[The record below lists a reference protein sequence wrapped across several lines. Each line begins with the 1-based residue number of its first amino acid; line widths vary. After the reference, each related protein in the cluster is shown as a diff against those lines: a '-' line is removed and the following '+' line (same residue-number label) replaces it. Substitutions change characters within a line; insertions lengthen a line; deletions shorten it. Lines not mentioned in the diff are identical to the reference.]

1 MEKEWVLWAGATLGD
16 VSVKITIDDLTDRLD
31 EYGTAAFLVTVG
43 ADSSPKVV
51 HAPVVW
57 DGEVLRCTP
66 GGGTLANLT
75 GGGLVTLVFP
85 APEDGGYSMFLDG
98 RGVPD
103 PDDDAVAV
111 IEFTGGVLHRPA
123 PDAPGGD
130 ARC

>member
-1 MEKEWVLWAGATLGD
+1 MGRATIGG
-16 VSVKITIDDLTDRLD
+16 VSVKITVDDLADRLD
-31 EYGTAAFLVTVG
+31 EYGTAAFVVTVG
-43 ADSSPKVV
+43 VDSSPKVV

-75 GGGLVTLVFP
+75 GGGPVTLVFP
-85 APEDGGYSMFLDG
+85 APENGGYSMFLDG
-98 RGVPD
+98 WGALD
-103 PDDDAVAV
+103 PDDDAIAV

-123 PDAPGGD
+123 PDAPGGG

>member
-1 MEKEWVLWAGATLGD
+1 M
-16 VSVKITIDDLTDRLD
+16 SVKVTTDDLADRLD
-31 EYGTAAFLVTVG
+31 EYGTAAFVVTVG

-51 HAPVVW
+51 HVTVVW

-66 GGGTLANLT
+66 GGGTLTNLT
-75 GGGLVTLVFP
+75 GGGPVTLVFP
-85 APEDGGYSMFLDG
+85 SLENGGYSMFLDG

>member
-1 MEKEWVLWAGATLGD
+1 VGPIDRATIGG
-16 VSVKITIDDLTDRLD
+16 VSVKVTVDDLADRLD
-31 EYGTAAFLVTVG
+31 EYDTAAFVVTVG
-43 ADSSPKVV
+43 VDSSPKVV

-85 APEDGGYSMFLDG
+85 APENGGYSMFLDG
-98 RGVPD
+98 RGAPD
-103 PDDDAVAV
+103 PDDDAIAV
-111 IEFTGGVLHRPA
+111 IEFIGGVLHRPA
-123 PDAPGGD
+123 PDAPGGG

>member
-1 MEKEWVLWAGATLGD
+1 M
-16 VSVKITIDDLTDRLD
+16 SVKVTVDDLADRLD
-31 EYGTAAFLVTVG
+31 EYGTAAFVITVG
-43 ADSSPKVV
+43 VDSSPKVV
-51 HAPVVW
+51 HVPVVW

-75 GGGLVTLVFP
+75 GSGPVTLVFP
-85 APEDGGYSMFLDG
+85 AVENGGYSMFLDG

-103 PDDDAVAV
+103 ADDDAVAV

>member
-1 MEKEWVLWAGATLGD
+1 MKVT
-16 VSVKITIDDLTDRLD
+16 VDDLADRLD
-31 EYGTAAFLVTVG
+31 EYGTAAFVVTVG
-43 ADSSPKVV
+43 VDSSPKVV

-75 GGGLVTLVFP
+75 GGGPVTLVFP
-85 APEDGGYSMFLDG
+85 TPENGGYSMFLDG

-103 PDDDAVAV
+103 PDDDAIAV

-123 PDAPGGD
+123 PDAPGGG

>member
-1 MEKEWVLWAGATLGD
+1 VERVGPIDRATLGD

-66 GGGTLANLT
+66 GGGTLTNLT
-75 GGGLVTLVFP
+75 GGGPVTLVFP
-85 APEDGGYSMFLDG
+85 SLENGGYSMFLDG

>member
-1 MEKEWVLWAGATLGD
+1 MGRATIGD
-16 VSVKITIDDLTDRLD
+16 VSVKIAVDDLADRLD
-31 EYGTAAFLVTVG
+31 EYGAAAFVVTVG
-43 ADSSPKVV
+43 VDSSPKVV
-51 HAPVVW
+51 HVPVVW

-75 GGGLVTLVFP
+75 GGGPVTLVFP
-85 APEDGGYSMFLDG
+85 SSGTGGYSMFLDG

-123 PDAPGGD
+123 PDAPVGN

>member
-1 MEKEWVLWAGATLGD
+1 MEKGWDLWAGATIGG
-16 VSVKITIDDLTDRLD
+16 VSVKVTVDDLADRLD
-31 EYGTAAFLVTVG
+31 EYGAAAFVVTVG

-51 HAPVVW
+51 HVSVVW

-75 GGGLVTLVFP
+75 GGGPVTLVFP
-85 APEDGGYSMFLDG
+85 SSGTGGYSMFLDG
-98 RGVPD
+98 QGVPD
-103 PDDDAVAV
+103 LDDDAVAV
-111 IEFTGGVLHRPA
+111 IEFTGGVLHRPV